1 MTRVCVGW
9 LGVGDAGV
17 VLFFSGYNFF
27 FRKGGEGLRILTNVC
42 MWVVDTIRDG
52 VALKNTQR
60 FSQWM

>member
-1 MTRVCVGW
+1 MLVS
-9 LGVGDAGV
+9 
-17 VLFFSGYNFF
+17 FFSFQATIFF
-27 FRKGGEGLRILTNVC
+27 SERGEGLRILTNVC